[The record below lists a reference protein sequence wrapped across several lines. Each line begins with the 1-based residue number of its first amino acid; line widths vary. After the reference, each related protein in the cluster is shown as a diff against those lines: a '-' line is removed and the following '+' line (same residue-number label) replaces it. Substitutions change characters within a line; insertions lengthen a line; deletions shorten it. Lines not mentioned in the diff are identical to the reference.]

1 MHSPLRSSS
10 AMRVPVVALLL
21 MAVSFT
27 ANAAQIGIVALGA
40 SNTGGYGVGP
50 EKAFPAKL
58 EALMKAKGYDV
69 QMKNAGAYG
78 DTTAGMLGRLQSF
91 VPDGTKLVILQPGS
105 NDARQG
111 VSAEKREA
119 NIQEIIKRL
128 AARGVT
134 TVRVD
139 KVESGQAFPK
149 QYLQSDGIH
158 MTEQGHAM
166 LANKLLQ
173 PVMGALGAPIR

>member
-1 MHSPLRSSS
+1 MRSRSRSSNPLR
-10 AMRVPVVALLL
+10 AVFAALLL
-21 MAVSFT
+21 IATLLS
-27 ANAAQIGIVALGA
+27 ASAAQIGIVALGA

-58 EALMKAKGYDV
+58 EALLKAKGYDV
-69 QMKNAGAYG
+69 QMKNAGVYG
-78 DTTAGMLGRLQSF
+78 DTTAGMLGRLQSV
-91 VPDGTKLVILQPGS
+91 VPEGTKLVVLQPGT

-111 VSAEKREA
+111 VTVEKQEA

-128 AARGVT
+128 SARGVA

-139 KVESGQAFPK
+139 KVVSGQAFPK
-149 QYLQSDGIH
+149 QYLQSDGVH

-166 LANKLLQ
+166 MANKLLQ
-173 PVMGALGAPIR
+173 PVMGALGAPTR

>member
-1 MHSPLRSSS
+1 VQLLV
-10 AMRVPVVALLL
+10 AALLL
-21 MAVSFT
+21 AMSVFPAS
-27 ANAAQIGIVALGA
+27 AAQIGIVALGA

-58 EALMKAKGYDV
+58 EALLKAKGYDV
-69 QMKNAGAYG
+69 QMKNAGVAG
-78 DTTAGMLGRLQSF
+78 DTTAGMLSRLQSV

-105 NDARQG
+105 NDARLG
-111 VSAEKREA
+111 VSTEKREA

-128 AARGVT
+128 SARGVA

-139 KVESGQAFPK
+139 KVVSGQAFPK
-149 QYLQSDGIH
+149 QYLQSDGVH

-166 LANKLLQ
+166 VANKLLQ
-173 PVMGALGAPIR
+173 SVMGALGAPSR

>member
-1 MHSPLRSSS
+1 MRNQLRNNNV
-10 AMRVPVVALLL
+10 RLLVAALFLI
-21 MAVSFT
+21 ATSFAAT
-27 ANAAQIGIVALGA
+27 AAQIGIVALGA

-58 EALMKAKGYDV
+58 ESLLKAKGYDV
-69 QMKNAGAYG
+69 QMKNAGVYG
-78 DTTAGMLGRLQSF
+78 DTTAGMLSRLQSF
-91 VPDGTKLVILQPGS
+91 VPDGTKLVILQPGT

-128 AARGVT
+128 SARGVT

-139 KVESGQAFPK
+139 KVVSGQAFPK
-149 QYLQSDGIH
+149 QYLQSDGVH

-166 LANKLLQ
+166 MANKLLQ
-173 PVMGALGAPIR
+173 PVMGALGAPVH